1 MPLRVI
7 GAGFGRTGTASLK
20 QALEIVGFAPCYHM
34 FEVNKQKQGAQPWLA
49 ASRGQ
54 PVDWDQVLEGY
65 QAVVDWPACAF
76 YRELHARYP
85 EARVIL
91 GVREAESW
99 YQSARE
105 TIYPISHAIPRWF
118 FLLHKRARVMHA
130 MIESVIWQGTFDG
143 RFLDEPEHAK
153 TVFLDHIETVR
164 REIPAAQLL
173 VFDVRE
179 GWEPLCAFLDVPV
192 PGTPFPR
199 VNDAYEMKSAIR
211 RIKTGFSLL
220 HGAFVLGF
228 ALLSTIVIRAFNW

>member
-130 MIESVIWQGTFDG
+130 DNSVTEERRVHANFEEDLWEHGSQGFDACLNEAFGTIGIVYVAGSVPDIEYLAGLSNS
-143 RFLDEPEHAK
+143 AK
-153 TVFLDHIETVR
+153 
-164 REIPAAQLL
+164 
-173 VFDVRE
+173 
-179 GWEPLCAFLDVPV
+179 
-192 PGTPFPR
+192 
-199 VNDAYEMKSAIR
+199 
-211 RIKTGFSLL
+211 
-220 HGAFVLGF
+220 
-228 ALLSTIVIRAFNW
+228 